1 MRNRAMG
8 SHTTKTT
15 IPWQPRLS
23 RWLCGL
29 AGIGLLLVH
38 CEHLVAAGDEPLPQF
53 VRYVD
58 IVHMTHTDVGYTDH
72 PVVCREQQVR
82 YLDIAI
88 DAVLA
93 TRDKPPVE
101 QFCWTAETT
110 LAVDDWWRSAAPAR
124 RQELLQAVRSG
135 QLEIAALPMNQT
147 PTLDATQ
154 WQTML
159 HWIPEELWQKVQP
172 RVAVQDDVNGFPRAG
187 AVALLD
193 RGVNSLL
200 MGINPTLGAAP
211 LPTPTAFWWKMP
223 DGRRLFVW
231 LGDHYTR
238 GYYYFY
244 ADSWR
249 RGPVP
254 ESTDT
259 RYRPARPGELF
270 QADDDAVRAAH
281 AHLLG
286 ELKKLEAAGYKYPRV
301 VAPVTN
307 EWRMDNDPPFP
318 AMAEFV
324 ATWQRLGLQ
333 PQLRMTTVG
342 DALQKMQEEIGDQV
356 PELTGEWPDWWANG
370 GASGPR
376 EMAAS
381 RRAKRLAAAAMSP
394 VWGPLQEQSTRTAN
408 TILRDLCLFDE
419 HTWGASDSVG
429 QPHSLETWA
438 QYNEKS
444 RYAYRPM
451 ALAKL
456 LLAQRS
462 RTAIYPRE
470 EGLYVVNTA
479 EQPWSGWVVMPSSCL
494 RGDFHSLRHSETQAA
509 IPLVFEAGYRPHSS
523 GAATEFSPTNTS
535 ETFPDLSPNQQVR
548 FWVDALPGR
557 SIQRYLL
564 SEEVVEGVPPV
575 AGPTVQQDDNGWPVA
590 ATWPGM
596 EQPLFTAGT
605 GDFQSVSVNGFAG
618 RWSFLDMFS
627 VADPAQREKLRA
639 EKLRVEDAAVQ
650 GPVSVRSN
658 PHTTVYSQTLQH
670 SRLRWI
676 TRELELWHA
685 TPRARLTVRL
695 DRLSGEL
702 PEIFFLGFTLPCPGV
717 LPSASN
723 GGLPFVPYQD
733 QLPGTCRD
741 YFSIDGWLN
750 YETPAG
756 QWLWATRD
764 APLVT
769 FQDHQVLA
777 RAHEAPPQTNRVL
790 AMLFNNIWFTNFV
803 ADSHGALEFQFDLA
817 WTPSGNEVGN
827 HAIIAETLQSEPTVV
842 INVEEREHPIFM
854 QRLHR

>member
-1 MRNRAMG
+1 ML
-8 SHTTKTT
+8 
-15 IPWQPRLS
+15 WQPLCFRRMCRLA
-23 RWLCGL
+23 W
-29 AGIGLLLVH
+29 IGLLLVL
-38 CEHLVAAGDEPLPQF
+38 CDQFVAADDAQLPRF
-53 VRYVD
+53 VRHVD

-72 PVVCREQQVR
+72 PIVCREQQVR
-82 YLDIAI
+82 YLDIAL

-93 TRDKPPVE
+93 TQKKPVAE

-124 RQELLQAVRSG
+124 RQELLQAVESG

-154 WQTML
+154 WQTMM
-159 HWIPEELWQKVQP
+159 HWLPEEVWMKVRP
-172 RVAVQDDVNGFPRAG
+172 RVAIQNDVNGFPRAG
-187 AVALLD
+187 AMALLD
-193 RGVNSLL
+193 RGVHSLL

-238 GYYYFY
+238 GYYYFF
-244 ADSWR
+244 ADTWR

-259 RYRPARPGELF
+259 RYRPGRPGELF
-270 QADDDAVRAAH
+270 PADENSVRAAH
-281 AHLLG
+281 ARLLG
-286 ELKKLEAAGYKYPRV
+286 ELQNLEAAGYKYPRV
-301 VAPVTN
+301 LAPVTN

-324 ATWQRLGLQ
+324 AAWQRLGLQ
-333 PQLRMTTVG
+333 PQLRMATVG
-342 DALQKMQEEIGDQV
+342 DALQKMQQEIGDQA

-370 GASGPR
+370 VASGPR
-376 EMAAS
+376 EVAAS
-381 RRAKRLAAAAMSP
+381 RRAKRITAAALSP
-394 VWGPLQEQSTRTAN
+394 VWGPLPERATEASN

-470 EGLYVVNTA
+470 AGLYVVNTA
-479 EQPWSGWVVMPSSCL
+479 QVPWSGWIVMPASCL
-494 RGDFHSLRHSETQAA
+494 RGNFHSLRHPQTDQR
-509 IPLVFEAGYRPHSS
+509 IPLTFEPGYRPHSP
-523 GAATEFSPTNTS
+523 GNAAEFSTTNTS

-548 FWVDALPGR
+548 FWIDALAGE
-557 SIQRYLL
+557 SIERYLL
-564 SEEVVEGVPPV
+564 SEEVVDEELKLPP
-575 AGPTVQQDDNGWPVA
+575 AVQLDDSGWPVA

-605 GDFQSVSVNGFAG
+605 GDFQSVSVRGFAG
-618 RWSFLDMFS
+618 RWTFLDMFS
-627 VADPAQREKLRA
+627 VADPQEREKLRA
-639 EKLRVEDAAVQ
+639 EKLSVEAAKAQ
-650 GPVSVRSN
+650 GAATVRQN
-658 PHTTVYSQTLQH
+658 THTTVYSQTLQH
-670 SRLRWI
+670 TRAHWM
-676 TRELELWHA
+676 TRELELWHDA
-685 TPRARLTVRL
+685 PRARLTLRF
-695 DRLSGEL
+695 DRRSGEQ
-702 PEIFFLGFTLPCPGV
+702 PEIFLLGFTLPCPGTV
-717 LPSASN
+717 PLASN

-741 YFSIDGWLN
+741 YFGIDSWLN
-750 YETPAG
+750 YRTPAG
-756 QWLWATRD
+756 QWLWVTRD

-769 FQDHQVLA
+769 FEDHQVLA
-777 RAHEAPPQTNRVL
+777 RAQETPEQTNR
-790 AMLFNNIWFTNFV
+790 
-803 ADSHGALEFQFDLA
+803 
-817 WTPSGNEVGN
+817 
-827 HAIIAETLQSEPTVV
+827 
-842 INVEEREHPIFM
+842 
-854 QRLHR
+854 